1 MNAHRGV
8 LEHGDTPGQVGDHF
22 GGELTLTSDGGSQL
36 AGILLNVLDV
46 SLELGAELLQMLND
60 GTFDSLG
67 QVGVSVGD

>member
-1 MNAHRGV
+1 
-8 LEHGDTPGQVGDHF
+8 
-22 GGELTLTSDGGSQL
+22 
-36 AGILLNVLDV
+36 LLNVLDV